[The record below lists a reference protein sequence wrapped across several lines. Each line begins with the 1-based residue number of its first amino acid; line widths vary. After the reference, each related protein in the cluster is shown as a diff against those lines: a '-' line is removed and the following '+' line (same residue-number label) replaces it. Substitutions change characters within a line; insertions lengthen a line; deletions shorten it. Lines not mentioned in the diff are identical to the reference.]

1 MSPTYD
7 EAVRDNRIVL
17 GAIMPVMVLFF
28 RMNAKGSVPGPAQ
41 NYRGREAPIRALQNS
56 VEAWE
61 RRGVVYR
68 TERDLTALK
77 TGGQWCEVEGVSAV
91 PIPPVRVIVDISGG
105 VFQGAEAT
113 VPTEVLVVDCTDA
126 ESINAVV
133 PGYTGVH
140 TSDDIWAG
148 IEAAEIMKRLS
159 EAGHLQ
165 FSPNG
170 SDQGPYGFEV
180 TTPSSGTISWQ
191 ED

>member
-41 NYRGREAPIRALQNS
+41 NYRG
-56 VEAWE
+56 
-61 RRGVVYR
+61 
-68 TERDLTALK
+68 
-77 TGGQWCEVEGVSAV
+77 CEVEGVSAV